1 MLASPLDCFANEFL
15 KLLNQIWSKLGFCY
29 LGFFFNNI
37 SLEVGF
43 LAAPLTRGNMILIAW
58 ILHEALVPLHS
69 LTGLMKEREWKQ
81 QVDES

>member
-1 MLASPLDCFANEFL
+1 LDFV
-15 KLLNQIWSKLGFCY
+15 IWD
-29 LGFFFNNI
+29 FFFNNI

-43 LAAPLTRGNMILIAW
+43 VAASLTRGNMILIAW
-58 ILHEALVPLHS
+58 VLHEALVPLHS